1 MAEDVDKFIQDHNLH
16 NVVLAG
22 HSMYLLSLSL
32 YSLPN
37 FRGAKV
43 ALYLSLTKPD
53 LPRAIISMENAPIS
67 SRLSPTFKK
76 YVEAM
81 KAITEA
87 KLTKRKDAEDL
98 LTTYEEVSPTSLPHI
113 RMNINYCR
121 TKEYGNF

>member
-1 MAEDVDKFIQDHNLH
+1 MAGDVERFVEDHNLN

-22 HSMYLLSLSL
+22 HSMYLPLTLDS
-32 YSLPN
+32 N
-37 FRGAKV
+37 IRGAKV

-53 LPRAIISMENAPIS
+53 LPRGIISMENAPIS

-98 LTTYEEVSPTSLPHI
+98 LTKYEEVRPKDTSPI
-113 RMNINYCR
+113 
-121 TKEYGNF
+121 